1 MLAPYLRG
9 LGYSGS
15 MYGLLGSSAVF
26 TGAFSTLV
34 GGYLSDRVGS
44 RPILA
49 AGLLF
54 QSMALALLSTGS
66 VVLVAVGFMANGFG
80 NGLAFTSWRA
90 LISRSGRDEELHY
103 TFSYV
108 SAASTFGGGIGSFLG
123 WLPVLASRGL
133 GLLLLEAY
141 RYTLL
146 LSSLSPLTAIAVAW
160 GVREYRGEASRG
172 GRVRLRGAFTGRFY
186 LIVAIEVAIGFGAA
200 MSIHNIDYY
209 FAAKY
214 NVNSAQLGT
223 VVGLQQ
229 LAMAALMLYMPR
241 LSDRVGGPL
250 RVYIAVSSASV
261 PLLIA
266 MTLTNN
272 FLLAAS
278 LFLIRSVLMNVA
290 TPLFDAFVM
299 RLVPRERRGIA
310 SSILSLSWTLPA
322 GGGRAVGGWL
332 LDKNLELPLRL
343 TAAIYAAAIA
353 ALTAMFRDELGGG
366 ERPPSTPLYTSKK
379 PQ

>member
-1 MLAPYLRG
+1 
-9 LGYSGS
+9 
-15 MYGLLGSSAVF
+15 
-26 TGAFSTLV
+26 
-34 GGYLSDRVGS
+34 
-44 RPILA
+44 
-49 AGLLF
+49 
-54 QSMALALLSTGS
+54 
-66 VVLVAVGFMANGFG
+66 
-80 NGLAFTSWRA
+80 
-90 LISRSGRDEELHY
+90 GR
-103 TFSYV
+103 
-108 SAASTFGGGIGSFLG
+108 GGG
-123 WLPVLASRGL
+123 
-133 GLLLLEAY
+133 
-141 RYTLL
+141 
-146 LSSLSPLTAIAVAW
+146 
-160 GVREYRGEASRG
+160 
-172 GRVRLRGAFTGRFY
+172 VRLRGAFTRRFY

-250 RVYIAVSSASV
+250 KVYIAVSSASV

-266 MTLTNN
+266 MTFTNN
-272 FLLAAS
+272 FILAAS

-299 RLVPRERRGIA
+299 RLVPRDLRGIA

-353 ALTAMFRDELGGG
+353 ALAAMFRDELGGG
-366 ERPPSTPLYTSKK
+366 EGRAPSAPLYTSKK
-379 PQ
+379 PPIAEAEPAR